1 MTNRIQLTLPKE
13 SIIRK
18 VKVNETVPKRILV
31 IFFLFLNIFL
41 LVITNIFADN
51 WTIKTIDYSDYKKY
65 SDFFD
70 NFYSSAIAVD
80 SNGRPHIAYGGNHLY
95 YAYYDGSI
103 WRYETIDS
111 SSKVGQ
117 YASIAID
124 KSGKAH
130 ISYYDDH
137 NHALKYATNASG
149 SWEIITVDD
158 KNDRFIGRYTSIA
171 LDTSNNIHI
180 SYHYTT
186 GEFWS
191 GLKYANNTS
200 NSWTITTIEELN
212 GKPLVGDI
220 FSIGDYT
227 SIAVD
232 ASNNV
237 HISYRYYYFEIGQ
250 LKYATNSNGSWV
262 TTTVDNSGNV
272 GMYTSIA
279 IDSSDKTHITYYDSD
294 NGDLKYTTNAT
305 GLWVTT
311 TVDSSGDVGQ
321 YTSITL
327 DTSGNVHISYYDAT
341 NKFLKYANNTSG
353 TWTTTTIDNNGD
365 VGKYSSITLDSSDK
379 VHITYIHS
387 LPTNDRY
394 YGSKYINKG
403 IKYATNTDTISTSC
417 EAKSLNISPKTLV
430 LTVGNIN
437 NVIVNVKGEDNCSF
451 GGITVNAKIGKNKRN
466 LNIISETSID
476 TAESGNAIFTLRAV
490 KVGIAKVTF
499 SVGNLRKEITVK
511 IKQ

>member
-1 MTNRIQLTLPKE
+1 M
-13 SIIRK
+13 
-18 VKVNETVPKRILV
+18 
-31 IFFLFLNIFL
+31 

-70 NFYSSAIAVD
+70 NLYSSAIAVD

-130 ISYYDDH
+130 ISYYDADNH

-149 SWEIITVDD
+149 SWEKITVDD
-158 KNDRFIGRYTSIA
+158 KDDRFIGRYTSIA

-186 GEFWS
+186 GGFWS

-212 GKPLVGDI
+212 GKPLLGDL

-232 ASNNV
+232 ALNKV
-237 HISYRYYYFEIGQ
+237 HISYHNYGTIDSFFPRST
-250 LKYATNSNGSWV
+250 LKYATNSDGSW
-262 TTTVDNSGNV
+262 TT
-272 GMYTSIA
+272 IA
-279 IDSSDKTHITYYDSD
+279 
-294 NGDLKYTTNAT
+294 
-305 GLWVTT
+305 
-311 TVDSSGDVGQ
+311 VDSNVWLDSKDGVNVGQ
-321 YTSITL
+321 YTSIAL
-327 DTSGNVHISYYDAT
+327 DTSDNAYISYYDATNGDLKYATNARGSWTTTTVDSNGNVGQYTSIALGTSGNVHISYYDAT

-451 GGITVNAKIGKNKRN
+451 GGITVNAKIGENKRN

-511 IKQ
+511 IKSN